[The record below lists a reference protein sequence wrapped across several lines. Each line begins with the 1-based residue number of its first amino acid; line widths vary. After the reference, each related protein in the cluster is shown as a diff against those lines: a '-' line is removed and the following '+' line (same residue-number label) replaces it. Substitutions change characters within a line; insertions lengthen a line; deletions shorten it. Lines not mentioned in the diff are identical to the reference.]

1 MATKGT
7 VILSLFLMF
16 EIHMIVGG
24 SHKYKIAPNDY
35 CFAAIV
41 IYLDFINVAI
51 FILKF
56 MGKKLNLKVG
66 NKSVDIVK

>member
-1 MATKGT
+1 
-7 VILSLFLMF
+7 
-16 EIHMIVGG
+16 MIVGG
-24 SHKYKIAPNDY
+24 SHKYEIAPNDY

-41 IYLDFINVAI
+41 IYLDIINVAI

-56 MGKKLNLKVG
+56 MGKKLTLKVG

>member
-1 MATKGT
+1 
-7 VILSLFLMF
+7 
-16 EIHMIVGG
+16 MIMGG

-41 IYLDFINVAI
+41 IYLDIINVAI

-56 MGKKLNLKVG
+56 MGKKLTLKVG
-66 NKSVDIVK
+66 NKSVDIVKWLKEQKKSQNVNDLCF